1 MFSSNTNSMLF
12 DEGFVRSASM
22 ILASEIG
29 DKTFF
34 IAAVMAMTHSRATVI
49 REFGFQF
56 TNALFCTSSLLCVF
70 SLLKT
75 RRTRTRSVLRSTSTD
90 FFFRTH
96 TTTQIYKQVWSGSVF
111 ALAVMTALSALLG
124 AVAPNVLNKTTTHY
138 IATGL
143 FFLFGARSIYEQ
155 TIGYDANAES
165 ELEEVEKAL
174 SKKSSTSQRRRSTRQ
189 SSTKTSAAA
198 AAKTTTKTTTPR
210 GGGGGQNILSVVFSP
225 IFLQAFLM
233 TFLAEWG
240 DRSQIATIA
249 LAADYDPLGVTI
261 GGVCGHAACTSA
273 AVLGGKRMAGAISE
287 RMVGLCGGVLF
298 VAFGVHALIVGE

>member
-1 MFSSNTNSMLF
+1 MGYAQRKQRPKGYYYSYSYTTSKMFSSNTNSMLF

-34 IAAVMAMTHSRATVI
+34 IAAVMAMTHSRAT
-49 REFGFQF
+49 
-56 TNALFCTSSLLCVF
+56 
-70 SLLKT
+70 
-75 RRTRTRSVLRSTSTD
+75 
-90 FFFRTH
+90 
-96 TTTQIYKQVWSGSVF
+96 VWSGSVF

-155 TIGYDANAES
+155 TIGYDANSES

-174 SKKSSTSQRRRSTRQ
+174 SKTSQRRRSTRQ

-198 AAKTTTKTTTPR
+198 
-210 GGGGGQNILSVVFSP
+210 
-225 IFLQAFLM
+225 
-233 TFLAEWG
+233 
-240 DRSQIATIA
+240 
-249 LAADYDPLGVTI
+249 
-261 GGVCGHAACTSA
+261 
-273 AVLGGKRMAGAISE
+273 
-287 RMVGLCGGVLF
+287 
-298 VAFGVHALIVGE
+298 

>member
-1 MFSSNTNSMLF
+1 MFSLN
-12 DEGFVRSASM
+12 E
-22 ILASEIG
+22 
-29 DKTFF
+29 
-34 IAAVMAMTHSRATVI
+34 
-49 REFGFQF
+49 
-56 TNALFCTSSLLCVF
+56 
-70 SLLKT
+70 
-75 RRTRTRSVLRSTSTD
+75 RTRERKLALCFNYSTD

-96 TTTQIYKQVWSGSVF
+96 TQQQHKYAKQVWSGSVF

-174 SKKSSTSQRRRSTRQ
+174 SKKSSTLQRRRSTRQ

>member
-1 MFSSNTNSMLF
+1 M
-12 DEGFVRSASM
+12 
-22 ILASEIG
+22 
-29 DKTFF
+29 
-34 IAAVMAMTHSRATVI
+34 
-49 REFGFQF
+49 
-56 TNALFCTSSLLCVF
+56 
-70 SLLKT
+70 
-75 RRTRTRSVLRSTSTD
+75 
-90 FFFRTH
+90 
-96 TTTQIYKQVWSGSVF
+96 F

-174 SKKSSTSQRRRSTRQ
+174 SKKSSTLQRRRSTRQ

-198 AAKTTTKTTTPR
+198 AAKTTTKTATPR

>member
-1 MFSSNTNSMLF
+1 MGYAQRKQRPKGYYYSYSYTTSKMFSSNNTSVLF

-22 ILASEIG
+22 ILAPEIG

-34 IAAVMAMTHSRATVI
+34 IAAVMAMTHSRPT
-49 REFGFQF
+49 
-56 TNALFCTSSLLCVF
+56 
-70 SLLKT
+70 
-75 RRTRTRSVLRSTSTD
+75 
-90 FFFRTH
+90 
-96 TTTQIYKQVWSGSVF
+96 VWSGSVF

-155 TIGYDANAES
+155 TIGYDANSES

-174 SKKSSTSQRRRSTRQ
+174 SKKSSTLQRRRSTRQ

-198 AAKTTTKTTTPR
+198 AAKTTTPR

-225 IFLQAFLM
+225 IFPQAFLM

>member
-1 MFSSNTNSMLF
+1 MGYAQRKQRPKGYYYSYSYTTSKMFSSNNTSVLF

-22 ILASEIG
+22 ILAPEIG

-34 IAAVMAMTHSRATVI
+34 IAAVMAMTHSRAT
-49 REFGFQF
+49 
-56 TNALFCTSSLLCVF
+56 
-70 SLLKT
+70 
-75 RRTRTRSVLRSTSTD
+75 
-90 FFFRTH
+90 
-96 TTTQIYKQVWSGSVF
+96 VWSGSVF

-174 SKKSSTSQRRRSTRQ
+174 SKTSQRRRSTRQ

-210 GGGGGQNILSVVFSP
+210 GGGQNILSVVFSP

-233 TFLAEWG
+233 TYLAEWG

-249 LAADYDPLGVTI
+249 LAADYDPLGVTL
-261 GGVCGHAACTSA
+261 GGICGHGLCTSA

-287 RMVGLCGGVLF
+287 RMVGLCGGILF
-298 VAFGVHALIVGE
+298 LAFGVHALVVGE

>member
-1 MFSSNTNSMLF
+1 MGDIRGERKQRPKGYYYYYYYTTSKMFSSNNTRVLF

-34 IAAVMAMTHSRATVI
+34 IAAVMAMTHSRAT
-49 REFGFQF
+49 
-56 TNALFCTSSLLCVF
+56 
-70 SLLKT
+70 
-75 RRTRTRSVLRSTSTD
+75 
-90 FFFRTH
+90 
-96 TTTQIYKQVWSGSVF
+96 VWSGSVF

-174 SKKSSTSQRRRSTRQ
+174 SKKSSTLQRRRSTRQ

-287 RMVGLCGGVLF
+287 RMVGL
-298 VAFGVHALIVGE
+298 